1 MVQLA
6 HNLNDR
12 ATRVVIHYIF
22 VLGPSALGMGESYL
36 WQLKFKRLTLQRKNL
51 SPDVGINKIGIC
63 SNYIQLA

>member
-36 WQLKFKRLTLQRKNL
+36 
-51 SPDVGINKIGIC
+51 
-63 SNYIQLA
+63 